1 MTGLFRLA
9 ARATAATLALG
20 LAAPAWAVICSVT
33 PQGVAFGAY
42 DTLSAAATDGAG
54 TINVSCDASTSF
66 TVSLSTGSGSYAQ
79 RLMTGGANQLGYN
92 LYTDASRTTV
102 WGDGLGSTS
111 TVSATGG
118 NVNLPV
124 YGRIPAQQ
132 NVPANSY
139 GDTITVTVSY

>member
-1 MTGLFRLA
+1 MTGFFPLA
-9 ARATAATLALG
+9 ARVMAATLALG

-42 DTLSAAATDGAG
+42 DTLGASPTDGTG
-54 TINVSCDASTSF
+54 NVNVSCDASTSF
-66 TVSLSTGSGSYAQ
+66 TVSLSAGSGSYTQ

-111 TVSATGG
+111 NVSATGT
-118 NVNLPV
+118 NVDLPA

-132 NVPANSY
+132 NVPANTY